1 MYIIISDFYLN
12 MDLWR
17 FQNSDSMSDFA
28 TFKSRQHAES
38 NETIGTHL
46 FLDESIQYIAH
57 QSDLINDW
65 IIERL
70 NSHSWN
76 VLPECLLWF
85 VFSASIVEFTDCI
98 LSQDEKKGGR
108 SNPAC
113 TMFTFYD
120 VFSMEKSPY
129 MMRQGPV
136 SWDPISYPV
145 VYSIYTRYLQ
155 HIYAAH

>member
-28 TFKSRQHAES
+28 TFKSRRHAES
-38 NETIGTHL
+38 NETIGTHW
-46 FLDESIQYIAH
+46 FLDESIQYISH

-70 NSHSWN
+70 KSHSWN

-98 LSQDEKKGGR
+98 LWLLFQDEKKEKEKRR
-108 SNPAC
+108 SNPVC
-113 TMFTFYD
+113 TMFTFYE

-136 SWDPISYPV
+136 WWDPIAYPV
-145 VYSIYTRYLQ
+145 V
-155 HIYAAH
+155 